1 MDHLWRRSIG
11 AARSQHNEGRRR
23 AARPDHD
30 RDHRPDH
37 ERGRAPV
44 PERRARRR
52 NRLLTN
58 SRTAT
63 RCRPRTVGRYQ
74 EAISTAAREDSMHH
88 ELKYEELSELEALI
102 DRSITERYE
111 SALYRALGGENCRT
125 LYTPAD
131 DDDIRDL
138 LNMVWGELLTEDAI
152 ETAVARLCK
161 EDEAYDWYEAVIR
174 GETAA
179 GI

>member
-1 MDHLWRRSIG
+1 
-11 AARSQHNEGRRR
+11 
-23 AARPDHD
+23 
-30 RDHRPDH
+30 
-37 ERGRAPV
+37 
-44 PERRARRR
+44 
-52 NRLLTN
+52 
-58 SRTAT
+58 
-63 RCRPRTVGRYQ
+63 
-74 EAISTAAREDSMHH
+74 MHH

-161 EDEAYDWYEAVIR
+161 EDEDDEEDRPLTSYRTEADEAYDWYEAVIR